1 MNRKRI
7 IVPLLVLH
15 GFATFALQLLLAE
28 PFPYEVPDSRANNPP
43 GRLEEMERNSDLVFK
58 GKVISS
64 DAVTN
69 KAFPPWGN
77 PHATKFGVITVL
89 KGTADTNELMFL
101 HITQGPNGWGGG
113 SPPPYFVLNP
123 GESYIVFAAR
133 ADKPDYLYSPASN
146 SVAKVSDYRQLMGGI
161 PAIRASDDRP
171 VGGLSVKGAVW
182 RELCGL
188 LQQSNSAG
196 QIYAVDQLESLSL
209 AGRQDDRWLRSDDF
223 ERQAVLKAVQPL
235 LTNTNEMVAASAIN
249 CFHVGGSSINL
260 FPDHSGWMSIT
271 RGCSD
276 VDPKSVAMVAPHAD
290 TLVSLANW
298 SPSRLARVA
307 AIAALSCTRFAVV
320 SNSLPRWLS
329 DPDAAV
335 RAQAVLLLPDFPGA
349 FSERCLRER
358 AADGSATARAAAAD
372 AIGNGRMETLL
383 PVLASLFSATPVRK
397 DSGPWPHK
405 GLQGEGYFAEVG
417 ADDIHT
423 SAGYALLKFDAEQV
437 REILKTNL
445 WDERFGLEFIRKLA
459 PNGAEPYLPIL
470 AKSLITHTA
479 GSEKEAAKSGF
490 HWPLSYWLGG
500 DYGWAW
506 DTLLGYLQAQS
517 RDTLAEPRMASLLDA
532 LQIADDPGDERTRL
546 LYKFLLDKG
555 LIERAKELRR
565 GIIRRT
571 QDAAIDKKSFNFPDK
586 LKAFDEIDENHSLGP
601 GLGL

>member
-15 GFATFALQLLLAE
+15 GFATFGLQLLLAE
-28 PFPYEVPDSRANNPP
+28 PFPYKVPDSRADKSP
-43 GRLEEMERNSDLVFK
+43 GRLEEMERNADLVFK

-69 KAFPPWGN
+69 KAFPYWGD
-77 PHATKFGVITVL
+77 PHATKLDVITVL
-89 KGTADTNELMFL
+89 KGTADTKELMFL
-101 HITQGPNGWGGG
+101 HLTHGPDRWGGG
-113 SPPPYFVLNP
+113 SPPPDFVLNP

-133 ADKPDYLYSPASN
+133 ADKPDYLYSPATN
-146 SVAKVSDYRQLMGGI
+146 SVAQVSDYRQLMRGI

-188 LQQSNSAG
+188 LQQSDSAG
-196 QIYAVDQLESLSL
+196 RIYAVDRLEILSL
-209 AGRQDDRWLRSDDF
+209 AGRQDDRWRRSDDF
-223 ERQAVLKAVQPL
+223 EREAVLKAVQPL

-249 CFHVGGSSINL
+249 CFGVGGSSIDL
-260 FPDHSGWMSIT
+260 SPHRSGWMSIT

-276 VDPKSVAMVAPHAD
+276 VDPRSVAMVAPQAD
-290 TLVSLANW
+290 TLVSLANS

-320 SNSLPRWLS
+320 SNSFPRWLS

-335 RAQAVLLLPDFPGA
+335 RAQAVLLLPDFPGG
-349 FSERCLRER
+349 FSERCLSER
-358 AADGSATARAAAAD
+358 AADASATVRAAVAD
-372 AIGNGRMETLL
+372 AIGYGRMETLL
-383 PVLASLFSATPVRK
+383 PLLASLFSAAPVQK
-397 DSGPWPHK
+397 DSGPRPHK
-405 GLQGEGYFAEVG
+405 GMQGDGYFEVG
-417 ADDIHT
+417 ADDIHS

-445 WDERFGLEFIRKLA
+445 WDKGFGLTFIRKLA

-470 AKSLITHTA
+470 ARRLITHTS

-506 DTLLGYLQAQS
+506 DTLLSYLQAQS
-517 RDTLAEPRMASLLDA
+517 RDSLAEPRMASLLDA
-532 LQIADDPGDERTRL
+532 LQIADDPDDERTRS

-571 QDAAIDKKSFNFPDK
+571 QDRAIDKKSFNFPEK
-586 LKAFDEIDENHSLGP
+586 LKVFDEIDQHHALKP